1 MVDFISKQG
10 FLGTIEKEGKMK
22 KASFRVYEPGPGSP
36 GSPVISKEQ
45 KASHFLRAFVISSF
59 IKLSPHLMLLALFYA
74 FKTLAEVAK
83 LG

>member
-1 MVDFISKQG
+1 MVDFIYKQG

-22 KASFRVYEPGPGSP
+22 KASFRVYEPGP